1 MITAVDTNVLL
12 DTFGADA
19 AFGARSAEAL
29 RRCMR
34 EGQLVACDVVW
45 TETGSF
51 FDSTASARAAMA
63 ALGVEFGII
72 DEEVA
77 LAAAAAWK
85 SYRRK
90 GGTRTRVAA
99 DFLVGGH
106 AGGRADRLLTRDRG
120 FYRAYFRG
128 LEIIDPSS

>member
-1 MITAVDTNVLL
+1 LITAVDTNVLL
-12 DTFGADA
+12 DAFGADT
-19 AFGARSAEAL
+19 AFGERSAETL
-29 RRCMR
+29 RRCMQ

-51 FDSTASARAAMA
+51 FDGAASAQNAMA
-63 ALGVEFGII
+63 TLGVEFGAI

-77 LAAAAAWK
+77 LAAASAWR

-99 DFLVGGH
+99 SFLIGAH
-106 AGGRADRLLTRDRG
+106 AGSRADRLLTRDRG
-120 FYRAYFRG
+120 FYRSYFRG
-128 LEIIDPSS
+128 VEIIDPSR